1 MEMEIAKP
9 QKEHEFLK
17 RIVGDWVM
25 TSSSGHENY
34 DASDPSQQFTESVRS
49 VGGLWIIGNGTGKMP
64 DGTDMTAVITVGFD
78 PAKGNFVG
86 TWVGSM
92 MTNLWVY
99 KGWLEEDGK
108 TLTLEAEGPA
118 FDGSG
123 GTATYHDVLVLH
135 DDNHR
140 SFSGSVRQPDGT
152 FKTFMTSEFRRKA

>member
-1 MEMEIAKP
+1 
-9 QKEHEFLK
+9 
-17 RIVGDWVM
+17 
-25 TSSSGHENY
+25 
-34 DASDPSQQFTESVRS
+34 
-49 VGGLWIIGNGTGKMP
+49 
-64 DGTDMTAVITVGFD
+64 
-78 PAKGNFVG
+78 
-86 TWVGSM
+86 M
-92 MTNLWVY
+92 MTHLWVY

-152 FKTFMTSEFRRKA
+152 FKTFMTSEFRRKS